1 MMYTRAQAKVEPKEG
16 GEFVILDGKIQG
28 RFVTLRQDEYI
39 KMDWKLN
46 EWAEYSTVEI
56 IFKSEE
62 EDDECEIYLSQV
74 KIPANEK
81 KEKLEFGWKEYYFTP
96 ISKILGYP

>member
-81 KEKLEFGWKEYYFTP
+81 K
-96 ISKILGYP
+96 